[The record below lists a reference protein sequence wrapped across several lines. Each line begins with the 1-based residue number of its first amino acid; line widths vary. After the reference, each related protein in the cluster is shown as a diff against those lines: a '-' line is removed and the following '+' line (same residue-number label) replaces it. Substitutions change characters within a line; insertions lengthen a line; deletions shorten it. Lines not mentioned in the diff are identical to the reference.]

1 MRLSRSGAARMRPIA
16 WLVVCVLAL
25 AMPVRAAPPTEADG
39 YFQRISRID
48 EGVWLIA
55 QPQPFHVQ
63 PIGNVVVIEQSDG
76 LVLIDSGGSPGA
88 GRRIVDLVR
97 GVSDKPV
104 KAVALTHWHGDHVL
118 GLGAIVRQWPDA
130 QVIATD
136 VTASHLRGRSMQ
148 AYPQRAPDA
157 QRQAA
162 FDQRL
167 DGVDAFVRDA
177 LAKPGLSAAERAGF
191 EASQRLFAQYR
202 ADTRGLY
209 LVLPTR
215 TFAQTLRLDDARRP
229 VELWH
234 PGRGNTDGDL
244 VAWLPEQRVMATGDL
259 VVAPIPFG
267 FNAYPA
273 SWMQSLDALK
283 QKQPAVWLPGHGA
296 AMRED
301 AYVDRVIALIGR
313 TRDAIAPLA
322 ARGLALEQA
331 RTQVDLSAE
340 RTRFAGDDAWLTR
353 WFDRYWTQPFV
364 DAAWREATGKPIEQG
379 EG

>member
-16 WLVVCVLAL
+16 WLVVCVLAFAL
-25 AMPVRAAPPTEADG
+25 PVGATPPTEADG
-39 YFQRISRID
+39 YFQRINRID

-55 QPQPFHVQ
+55 QPQPFHIQ

-88 GRRIVDLVR
+88 GRRIVELVR
-97 GVSDKPV
+97 GVSDKPI
-104 KAVALTHWHGDHVL
+104 KAIALTHWHGDHVL
-118 GLGAIVRQWPDA
+118 GLGAIARQWPDA
-130 QVIATD
+130 RIIATD
-136 VTASHLRGRSMQ
+136 VTAAHLRGRSMQ
-148 AYPQRAPDA
+148 AYPQGAPDA
-157 QRQAA
+157 RRQGE
-162 FDQRL
+162 FDKRL

-177 LAKPGLSAAERAGF
+177 LARSDLSTAERAGF

-202 ADTRGLY
+202 TDTRGLY
-209 LVLPTR
+209 LVLPTH

-229 VELWH
+229 VEVSH

-244 VAWLPEQRVMATGDL
+244 VAWLPEQRVMVTRDL

-273 SWMQSLDALK
+273 PWMQSLAALK
-283 QKQPAVWLPGHGA
+283 QKRPAVWIPGHGA
-296 AMRED
+296 AMRDD
-301 AYVDRVIALIGR
+301 AYIDRVIALIGR
-313 TRDAIAPLA
+313 TRDAVAPLA
-322 ARGLALEQA
+322 ARGLPLDQVRA
-331 RTQVDLSAE
+331 QVDLSAE
-340 RTRFAGDDAWLTR
+340 RARFVGDDTWLMR